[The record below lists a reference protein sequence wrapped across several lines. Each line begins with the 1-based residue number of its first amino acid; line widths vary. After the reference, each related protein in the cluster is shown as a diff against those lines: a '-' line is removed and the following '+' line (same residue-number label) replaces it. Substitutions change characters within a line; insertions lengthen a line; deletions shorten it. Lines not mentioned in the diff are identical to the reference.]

1 MEVHMKSGG
10 TTSLSSCWTGD
21 FFISKKEELSMGRL
35 IAKEFRNFRW
45 SLAGCLLYLGFAA
58 PAFSEFYNEEN
69 LDDLVRKD

>member
-1 MEVHMKSGG
+1 
-10 TTSLSSCWTGD
+10 
-21 FFISKKEELSMGRL
+21 MGRL